1 MSKTYEIRNL
11 KDGIAD
17 VIHIC
22 VKCGAEITSKAK
34 INKKG
39 TLATYVKDNRF
50 DSSHHLSLNWD
61 VSVND
66 KPENCVILTGRNP
79 LSRSSKPQPSNTIC
93 KSCYNKLMIE
103 EDKKRPALIEEAK
116 KIIAERKEYRLKII
130 NQNIEDFDDIVSEIL
145 NKVILTLDEIYFNF
159 HLKNGKDVSI
169 KDITAVKFVKGW
181 VNIETEKG
189 DYHFYNESYE
199 TNYRYED
206 FNKKKP
212 SIFRKAGK
220 KGSYIKLTEEETKK
234 YSKHTCEDVKKAEPH
249 YYEDSQGIYL

>member
-61 VSVND
+61 LSVND

-93 KSCYNKLMIE
+93 KSCYNKLMTE

-130 NQNIEDFDDIVSEIL
+130 NQNIEDFDNAVDSIL
-145 NKVILTLDEIYFNF
+145 NKKELTLDDIYFKVF
-159 HLKNGKDVSI
+159 RKNGKTLIVDN
-169 KDITAVKFVKGW
+169 ITSVKFIKGW
-181 VNIETEKG
+181 INLETKTG
-189 DYHFYNESYE
+189 KDFHFYNEIYE
-199 TNYRYED
+199 T
-206 FNKKKP
+206 K
-212 SIFRKAGK
+212 
-220 KGSYIKLTEEETKK
+220 
-234 YSKHTCEDVKKAEPH
+234 
-249 YYEDSQGIYL
+249 